1 MAGAAA
7 ARYYTN
13 REWSEYESD
22 AARRSAERV
31 AARERR
37 RLAEPDPRSRASAG
51 RKIDAGRSAVAAAA
65 PSVRPAGRPIR
76 QPALRLVARPR
87 RRTRRV
93 MVPLLVFGFL
103 LLVCGGAAPVL
114 LNMAAFHFK
123 AEAVMLERQVSS
135 LRAEQAEYNTQAA
148 ALGSAARLQDKAG
161 LLGLELAT
169 GVAYIEV
176 PGVKAESAL
185 EDVGSPRMVATAGA
199 VAVADVGAAAGTRR
213 EGRESPATAT
223 SPSEAA
229 DEAAGRGARTP

>member
-7 ARYYTN
+7 ARYTPTASGRSTN
-13 REWSEYESD
+13 PTPPGAAQRGWPRESD
-22 AARRSAERV
+22 GAWRNLTRGHEHLPVGRSTLEGPLWL
-31 AARERR
+31 R
-37 RLAEPDPRSRASAG
+37 RLHRYVPQVAQSASRAAIGGETAETDTSSA
-51 RKIDAGRSAVAAAA
+51 KAAACVRFL
-65 PSVRPAGRPIR
+65 PS
-76 QPALRLVARPR
+76 
-87 RRTRRV
+87 
-93 MVPLLVFGFL
+93 
-103 LLVCGGAAPVL
+103 CGGAAPVL

-199 VAVADVGAAAGTRR
+199 VAVAEVGAAAGARR
-213 EGRESPATAT
+213 DGRESPATAT